1 MERRLDEAIADTKR
15 NRIRLRKPYRRL
27 PKRNKP
33 KAGERRASQMR
44 LLTELSE
51 RDERGD
57 GLRIQVLENSGLCG
71 GTRRDMNLLREIVS
85 TAAAKLRA
93 DNLEDELKGIL
104 HMEKWRDTQKK
115 RADAC
120 TVTALLLTT
129 AVLVQARLEKSGAI
143 QPREAQ
149 RIRRIVS
156 SGAAAKDLML
166 AFDQVLDVD
175 YKPVFGI
182 ARDLLWHLTLEI
194 RRTVNLDEAVRGIT
208 ANAHDVAESY
218 AQMGADYAGELFNEV
233 MGDQASDGAYFTRPI
248 AGTLLAGL
256 ALEASGATDAETI
269 QEMRLLDPACGSGT
283 LLTSWLHAAK
293 RKAGLAETTSSGDKR
308 ALFHRKLVEESLVGL
323 DVNTTSLQL
332 AGAQMVIGDPK
343 ARYDKMPLHRMRYAD
358 SDVGAVT
365 TAGSLELLGQ
375 AVVLD
380 RLPTTTAG
388 QQQLRVTDPE
398 TNDDEATEDN
408 EKRKRSAGPSMTQV
422 VDDRVVEHV
431 TGVDV
436 VLTNPPFVTREKL
449 GLKFGENMQK
459 RVRLRIDQLQAIV
472 EERAPEWV
480 DFWVS

>member
-293 RKAGLAETTSSGDKR
+293 RKAGLAETTS
-308 ALFHRKLVEESLVGL
+308 
-323 DVNTTSLQL
+323 
-332 AGAQMVIGDPK
+332 
-343 ARYDKMPLHRMRYAD
+343 
-358 SDVGAVT
+358 
-365 TAGSLELLGQ
+365 
-375 AVVLD
+375 
-380 RLPTTTAG
+380 
-388 QQQLRVTDPE
+388 
-398 TNDDEATEDN
+398 
-408 EKRKRSAGPSMTQV
+408 
-422 VDDRVVEHV
+422 
-431 TGVDV
+431 
-436 VLTNPPFVTREKL
+436 
-449 GLKFGENMQK
+449 
-459 RVRLRIDQLQAIV
+459 
-472 EERAPEWV
+472 
-480 DFWVS
+480 